1 MLTTVKLY
9 NYITR
14 IKNRYQTSF
23 VVDKQLWIKFKSKTL
38 KEGVSI
44 KDKLHSLMTDYVNNK
59 ETKNARNWFSLPKWR

>member
-1 MLTTVKLY
+1 MLTMVKLY
-9 NYITR
+9 SYIALM
-14 IKNRYQTSF
+14 KNRYQTSF